1 MKQDTKYKETYP
13 GELVASKYIKQPK
26 INKYLKQKLIDVRN
40 GAMITPIVYEIMKE
54 LEKEYQRGFISGSET
69 TGEQADE
76 IWQIKLRDQ
85 REEINKEL
93 AEKIIKI
100 KEAVAKR
107 QGTHKYDSCYNDVL
121 ELLI

>member
-1 MKQDTKYKETYP
+1 M
-13 GELVASKYIKQPK
+13 KQPK

-76 IWQIKLRDQ
+76 IWQIKLREQ
-85 REEINKEL
+85 RKEINKEL

-121 ELLI
+121 ELLK